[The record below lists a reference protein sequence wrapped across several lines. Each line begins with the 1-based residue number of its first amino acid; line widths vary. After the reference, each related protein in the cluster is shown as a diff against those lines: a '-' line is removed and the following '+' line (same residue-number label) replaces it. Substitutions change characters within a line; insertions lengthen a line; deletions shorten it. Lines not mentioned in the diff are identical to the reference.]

1 MNDTNVLTYINS
13 LPQDIKTYIYG
24 FIHIDVRI
32 TILKDRYRKLFDR
45 HEESDKYLDLRECFH
60 YFSVDTIYKFEKLST
75 SLFVSLGCELSENTW
90 TQYKFLK
97 TKTIFKNFPELHST
111 TYRVNDRVKTNKHPF
126 ITNIINNLPDM
137 QFLNN
142 REPKY
147 IRKSGHLISSN
158 MHSNIFLF
166 ETESFNFNFDNV
178 LKTKILKFLIYLFLV
193 LDDKH
198 VNKDIINARREIKLK
213 AFICELKRNEKKFQR
228 REASLMRK
236 EEKLSQIQE
245 NWKEKQLAKK
255 MEILER
261 EANERKQKRIALR
274 KEKEIQREK
283 EQLLRQQN
291 IKLRKEKI
299 IKNREIRNKKKKQLE
314 EDRLYL
320 HNFNKLF
327 AKPKITLEEKQQ
339 KKDLREKQ
347 LREKKEK
354 KDLREKQLKEKK
366 ALREKQLREKE
377 MDKIDNY
384 VCKEM
389 QRMFKPVKQRKKI

>member
-1 MNDTNVLTYINS
+1 MTDILTNINS
-13 LPQDIKTYIYG
+13 LPQEIKTYIYG

-32 TILKDRYRKLFDR
+32 AILKDRYRKLFDF
-45 HEESDKYLDLRECFH
+45 HEDSDKYLDLNQCFRH
-60 YFSVDTIYKFEKLST
+60 FSIDTIYKFEKLST
-75 SLFVSLGCELSENTW
+75 SLFVSLGCEILENTW
-90 TQYKFLK
+90 TRYTYLN
-97 TKTIFKNFPELHST
+97 TKTIFKNFPELPST
-111 TYRVNDRVKTNKHPF
+111 TYRVNDRVKTNRHPF
-126 ITNIINNLPDM
+126 ITNIISNLPDM
-137 QFLNN
+137 QFLDN

-147 IRKSGHLISSN
+147 IRKSGRLISSN
-158 MHSNIFLF
+158 MYSNIFLL
-166 ETESFNFNFDNV
+166 ESESFDFDFDNV
-178 LKTKILKFLIYLFLV
+178 LKTKILKFFIKLFLV
-193 LDDKH
+193 LDSKN

-213 AFICELKRNEKKFQR
+213 EFIRELQRNEKKVQR
-228 REASLMRK
+228 KEASLMRK

-255 MEILER
+255 LERLER

-274 KEKEIQREK
+274 KEKENQREK
-283 EQLLRQQN
+283 EKLLRQQN

-299 IKNREIRNKKKKQLE
+299 IKNREIRNRKKKQLE

-327 AKPKITLEEKQQ
+327 SKPKITLEEKQ
-339 KKDLREKQ
+339 
-347 LREKKEK
+347 EKKA
-354 KDLREKQLKEKK
+354 LREKQLKEKQEKKALREKQLKDKK

>member
-1 MNDTNVLTYINS
+1 MTDTNVLSYINS

-32 TILKDRYRKLFDR
+32 AIFKDRYRKLFDF
-45 HEESDKYLDLRECFH
+45 HEDSDKYLDLNQCFH
-60 YFSVDTIYKFEKLST
+60 HFSLDTIYKFEKLSF
-75 SLFVSLGCELSENTW
+75 SLFVSLGCEISENEW
-90 TQYKFLK
+90 TRYKFLK
-97 TKTIFKNFPELHST
+97 TKTIFKNFPELSST
-111 TYRVNDRVKTNKHPF
+111 TYRVNDRLKNNRHPF
-126 ITNIINNLPDM
+126 ITNIINNLPSM

-147 IRKSGHLISSN
+147 IRKSGRLIGSN
-158 MHSNIFLF
+158 MHSNIFLL
-166 ETESFNFNFDNV
+166 ESESFDLDFDNV
-178 LKTKILKFLIYLFLV
+178 LKTKILKFFINLFLV
-193 LDDKH
+193 LHNKD

-213 AFICELKRNEKKFQR
+213 AFIRELKRNEKKVQR

>member
-1 MNDTNVLTYINS
+1 MTDTNVLTYINS

-32 TILKDRYRKLFDR
+32 AILKDRYRKLFDR

-75 SLFVSLGCELSENTW
+75 SLFVSLGCEISENEW
-90 TQYKFLK
+90 TRYKFLK
-97 TKTIFKNFPELHST
+97 TKTIFKNFPELPST
-111 TYRVNDRVKTNKHPF
+111 TYRVNDRVKTKKHPF
-126 ITNIINNLPDM
+126 ITNIISNLPEM
-137 QFLNN
+137 QFLDN

-147 IRKSGHLISSN
+147 IRKSGYQINAN

-166 ETESFNFNFDNV
+166 ESESFNLDFDNI
-178 LKTKILKFLIYLFLV
+178 LKTKILKFLINLFLV
-193 LDDKH
+193 LDSKN

-213 AFICELKRNEKKFQR
+213 KFIRELKRNEKKVQS
-228 REASLMRK
+228 RERALMRK

-274 KEKEIQREK
+274 QEKEIQREK
-283 EQLLRQQN
+283 EKLLRQQN

-299 IKNREIRNKKKKQLE
+299 IKDREIRNRKKKQLE
-314 EDRLYL
+314 EDRIYL

-327 AKPKITLEEKQQ
+327 GKPKITLEQKQEK
-339 KKDLREKQ
+339 KALREKQ
-347 LREKKEK
+347 LREKQEK
-354 KDLREKQLKEKK
+354 KALREKQLREKK

-377 MDKIDNY
+377 MDKIDIY

-389 QRMFKPVKQRKKI
+389 QRMFKPIKQRKKI